1 MIQKLLAYFAHNK
14 YRLMMFVLLA
24 GATIFSVLIWRVRSD
39 FSGTGHYGFLIWNLF
54 LAWIPFI
61 IAYFTYTLTLQ
72 RKWIY
77 IVIPIAAFFW
87 LIFFPN
93 APYILTDFQ
102 HLAYTSGDLPV
113 WYDVMM
119 LIWFAFTGLLLG
131 MVSLFLMQE
140 IIRREFGRW
149 VGWAFV
155 AAVTSLTSAGMY
167 MGRFLR
173 WNSWD
178 IFNNPTGMA
187 SYTLERVQN
196 PGLQV
201 IGFTGLFAAFFFF
214 LYITLYT
221 FAHLLLERPQI
232 GRDAPLCFQFDAQAV
247 VPPIS
252 NRKSNMNKQDIFIL
266 YKYNQWANAK
276 ILNAAANVTH
286 EQYGR
291 RHPFHM
297 AGCAARWSMHCS
309 PNGSGVIDGKGL
321 LPTIV

>member
-1 MIQKLLAYFAHNK
+1 MMYQQLLAYFAHNK
-14 YRLMMFVLLA
+14 YRLMMFFLLA
-24 GATIFSVLIWRVRSD
+24 GATIFSVAIWRVRSD
-39 FSGTGHYGFLIWNLF
+39 YSGSGRYAFLIWNLF

-61 IAYFTYTLTLQ
+61 ISYFTYTLTLR

-77 IVIPIAAFFW
+77 VVIPIAAFLW

-102 HLAYTSGDLPV
+102 HLANGVKELPI

-149 VGWAFV
+149 PGWAFV
-155 AAVTSLTSAGMY
+155 GLVTGLSAAGVY

-178 IFNNPTGMA
+178 ILYNPTGIA
-187 SYTLERVQN
+187 LYSFERAQN
-196 PGLQV
+196 PSLQS
-201 IGFTGLFAAFFFF
+201 IGFIGLFGAFFLF

-221 FAHLLLERPQI
+221 FGHLLLERP
-232 GRDAPLCFQFDAQAV
+232 R
-247 VPPIS
+247 S
-252 NRKSNMNKQDIFIL
+252 E
-266 YKYNQWANAK
+266 
-276 ILNAAANVTH
+276 LN
-286 EQYGR
+286 
-291 RHPFHM
+291 
-297 AGCAARWSMHCS
+297 
-309 PNGSGVIDGKGL
+309 
-321 LPTIV
+321 

>member
-1 MIQKLLAYFAHNK
+1 MYRKILAYFSPNK

-24 GATIFSVLIWRVRSD
+24 GATVFSVTIWRVRAEY
-39 FSGTGHYGFLIWNLF
+39 SGYGRYAFLIWNLF

-61 IAYFTYTLTLQ
+61 ISYFTYTLTLN
-72 RKWIY
+72 RRWIY
-77 IVIPIAAFFW
+77 VVIPIAAFVW

-102 HLAYTSGDLPV
+102 HLANRPGDLPV

-149 VGWAFV
+149 TGWTFV
-155 AAVTSLTSAGMY
+155 AVVAGLSSAGVY

-178 IFNNPTGMA
+178 ILRNPAGMA
-187 SYTLERVQN
+187 QYTFAGVQN
-196 PGLQV
+196 PSLQS
-201 IGFTGLFAAFFFF
+201 IGFTVLFGAFFLF

-221 FAHLLLERPQI
+221 FGHLLLERP
-232 GRDAPLCFQFDAQAV
+232 
-247 VPPIS
+247 
-252 NRKSNMNKQDIFIL
+252 
-266 YKYNQWANAK
+266 
-276 ILNAAANVTH
+276 
-286 EQYGR
+286 
-291 RHPFHM
+291 
-297 AGCAARWSMHCS
+297 AR
-309 PNGSGVIDGKGL
+309 
-321 LPTIV
+321 